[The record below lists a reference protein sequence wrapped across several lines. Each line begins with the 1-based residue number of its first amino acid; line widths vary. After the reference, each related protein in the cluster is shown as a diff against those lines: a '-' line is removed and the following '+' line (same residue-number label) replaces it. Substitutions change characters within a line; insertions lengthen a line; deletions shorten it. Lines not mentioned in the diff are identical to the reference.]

1 MIYVTLG
8 TQDKEFPRLLEAVEK
23 LDLGDEEII
32 AQVGSTQFKSKKMKV
47 YKYVSQER
55 HHEYMKKARCII
67 THAGVGTILEGL
79 KLHKKMIV
87 AARLKKFGEHVNDHQ
102 LQLLETFA
110 EDRYILPLYDFEKL
124 GELIERDFT
133 PQEYKSNNKYF
144 NKQLFKTI
152 EGF

>member
-23 LDLGDEEII
+23 LDTDEEII
-32 AQVGSTQFKSKKMKV
+32 AQVGSTQFKSKKMKIH
-47 YKYVSQER
+47 KYVSQAKQA
-55 HHEYMKKARCII
+55 EYMKKASCII

-110 EDRYILPLYDFEKL
+110 EDRYILPLYDFDELDKL
-124 GELIERDFT
+124 VKRDFE
-133 PQEYKSNNKYF
+133 PQEYKSNNKEF

-152 EGF
+152 EGY